1 MRYLNIV
8 GIFCLTISGPPHVA
22 DHIACLNHAAFLQGL
37 VIRIVFPQ
45 MGVIIIPFFLFAI
58 FDTPIF
64 PDQIYFLQYLFYLPA
79 VLLRLYEILF
89 MKNHCITE
97 DSFLQN
103 QIMTILHLANFSYTR
118 YY

>member
-1 MRYLNIV
+1 M
-8 GIFCLTISGPPHVA
+8 
-22 DHIACLNHAAFLQGL
+22 
-37 VIRIVFPQ
+37 
-45 MGVIIIPFFLFAI
+45 
-58 FDTPIF
+58 
-64 PDQIYFLQYLFYLPA
+64 QYLFYLPA